1 MLSDFP
7 DFHNL
12 SFLNS
17 KHAVQTC
24 VLSPRWKHLWKH
36 IPTLILHSSEFS
48 TTNKLAIF
56 VTKILTLRDTSTSL
70 NALDFELR
78 CNFEPQRSLKEI
90 VNYACSHNKQLGIC
104 VKGDS
109 RVIFHRIS
117 ALHLLFFVFT
127 VKVVIVII
135 VMGTNQNFGNLWI
148 CQHWLASLLCNLKTL
163 KVKPKSLPF
172 GTTHT
177 CLRTSHL
184 KKLSRCIP
192 EGIVDVLLQNSSST
206 EVHITDY
213 SSPLEIVHW
222 VEMDLKTIWY
232 TIL

>member
-1 MLSDFP
+1 LSLD
-7 DFHNL
+7 
-12 SFLNS
+12 
-17 KHAVQTC
+17 A
-24 VLSPRWKHLWKH
+24 VLS
-36 IPTLILHSSEFS
+36 
-48 TTNKLAIF
+48 
-56 VTKILTLRDTSTSL
+56 L
-70 NALDFELR
+70 NGL
-78 CNFEPQRSLKEI
+78 LKEI
-90 VNYACSHNKQLGIC
+90 VNYACSHNTHLKQLGIC

-117 ALHLLFFVFT
+117 ALHLLSFVFT